1 MSWDHDLTQMMGL
14 FFRIVESEKGK
25 AITPG
30 EEWRNDGQV
39 LAVKIFR
46 HIATAQQISA
56 GLNVNL
62 PGLPQFSYI
71 DHSSVSVVVRAAIEV
86 YLTFS
91 YVFAGDDVALS
102 KYRHKLWT
110 RSGLIDRSKMLAN
123 TEESRTVLE
132 KEKQMI
138 DKLASEI
145 FESPFYKQ
153 SNRDDRKIIKNGG
166 WKPQGGLYSVSAH
179 ADLHQIYFSDI
190 YNHLSGHAHCSF
202 ISAIQIR
209 DAVSIEDQQMLA
221 GGSRQILCMIIAHF
235 MFSYIK
241 LFPAAE
247 LIFQENQGLY
257 EIAFAWFIQK
267 KDLAKIYGQ

>member
-1 MSWDHDLTQMMGL
+1 MMGL
-14 FFRIVESEKGK
+14 FIRIVEGENGK
-25 AITPG
+25 AIVPG

-56 GLNVNL
+56 GLIINL
-62 PGLPQFSYI
+62 RGLPQFFHI

-86 YLTFS
+86 YLTFN
-91 YVFAGDDVALS
+91 YVFAGDDVELS

-123 TEESRTVLE
+123 TEESRAVLAE
-132 KEKQMI
+132 EKQLI
-138 DKLASEI
+138 DQLTKEI
-145 FESPFYKQ
+145 FASPYYSG
-153 SNRDDRKIIKNGG
+153 SNRDDRKIINNGG

-179 ADLHQIYFSDI
+179 ADLHQLYFSDI

-209 DAVSIEDQQMLA
+209 DAVDVEAQQMMA

-241 LFPAAE
+241 LFPTAE
-247 LIFQENQGLY
+247 RAFQADQELY
-257 EIAFAWFIQK
+257 ELTSAWFVQK
-267 KDLAKIYGQ
+267 KDLAKIYDQ